1 MQFLL
6 LNREGA
12 NVLPKNVNILKITE
26 VRVCWRDGGRQNCV
40 TD

>member
-6 LNREGA
+6 LNREGE
-12 NVLPKNVNILKITE
+12 NVSPKNINILKITE
-26 VRVCWRDGGRQNCV
+26 VRVRRRDEARQNCV